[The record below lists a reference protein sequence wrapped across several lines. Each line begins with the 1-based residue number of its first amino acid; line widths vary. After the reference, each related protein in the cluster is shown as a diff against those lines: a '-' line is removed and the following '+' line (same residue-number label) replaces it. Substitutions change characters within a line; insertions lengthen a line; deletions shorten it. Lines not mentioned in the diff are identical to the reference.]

1 MNNLQDLHSL
11 VSELESEYDEKKQI
25 QILEQISKMLL
36 TQYEIRIDA
45 ENIIQ
50 PLRVEAYYY
59 PFSEPSKFCD
69 PCAHQSN
76 KKIGA
81 FGKLYFIENK
91 FGYPGI
97 DLCLSQG
104 DYYLSFLIKNSQ
116 IGEKCFKQT
125 ALSDRFS
132 DRRDEIETIPNVLQK
147 RAEPLVDIPVFNT
160 SRVGLKTEGT
170 RFAHELL
177 AFLIDINRKE
187 NGKSVFNWEKGY
199 GRQWTVAKYGLEKA
213 QCDIEKARE
222 IIKNENL
229 YSSKIE
235 DKYMNSALE
244 YIKGEEK

>member
-11 VSELESEYDEKKQI
+11 VSVLESEYDEKKQI
-25 QILEQISKMLL
+25 QVLEQIGKLLL

-59 PFSEPSKFCD
+59 PFLEPCKFCD
-69 PCAHQSN
+69 PCTHQSS

-116 IGEKCFKQT
+116 ICETCFKQT
-125 ALSDRFS
+125 DLFDRFC
-132 DRRDEIETIPNVLQK
+132 DRREEIEAIPNVLQK
-147 RAEPLVDIPVFNT
+147 RAEPLVEAPVFRT
-160 SRVGLKTEGT
+160 SRVGLNTERT
-170 RFAHELL
+170 KFAHELL
-177 AFLIDINRKE
+177 AFVIDINRKD
-187 NGKSVFNWEKGY
+187 NGESVFDWEKGY
-199 GRQWTVAKYGLEKA
+199 GKIRAVADYMLCHPEEDRRSQCKRLIGYDSNEVLDALKELEHK
-213 QCDIEKARE
+213 K
-222 IIKNENL
+222 
-229 YSSKIE
+229 
-235 DKYMNSALE
+235 
-244 YIKGEEK
+244 